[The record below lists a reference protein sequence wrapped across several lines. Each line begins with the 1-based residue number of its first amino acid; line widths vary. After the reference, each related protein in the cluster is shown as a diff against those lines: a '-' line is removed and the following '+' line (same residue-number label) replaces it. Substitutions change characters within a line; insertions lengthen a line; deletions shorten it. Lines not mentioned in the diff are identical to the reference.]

1 MMVCRLGP
9 EFSLNR
15 PDSCGDAGWGSPA
28 VCSIR
33 AWSVC
38 RGEVFGACGSESL
51 QAASRAP
58 LTINN
63 RVCFVFMVEVIFEA
77 IIYFDLPFDDCSV
90 ESNGRLFAA

>member
-1 MMVCRLGP
+1 MLAGARRPFVRFGLGAFA
-9 EFSLNR
+9 EAR
-15 PDSCGDAGWGSPA
+15 C
-28 VCSIR
+28 
-33 AWSVC
+33 
-38 RGEVFGACGSESL
+38 SESL

-58 LTINN
+58 LTSNN